1 MNLLSRMPAAQ
12 PPFQRLWETME
23 GPVRSRVRVVTRDA
37 CGVHGRLEGYVELFD
52 KHWNLALSDV
62 TEVFYRSAP
71 TRAKDYFQAD
81 DIVREVTSDLSELC
95 VSQPVGRGRG
105 RGRGRG
111 HVGAGPT
118 TGLPQPADLVPLREL
133 QHGRGKGRGK
143 RSREDLADWIPLPKV
158 FYRACG
164 KRQECVRHIGQLF
177 VRGEHVVFVQV
188 LTVAEQSSSD

>member
-95 VSQPVGRGRG
+95 V
-105 RGRGRG
+105 
-111 HVGAGPT
+111 
-118 TGLPQPADLVPLREL
+118 PQPADLVPLREL